1 MNDSIYLSIQ
11 NSPRFKELVRK
22 RERFAWILSA
32 IMLGLYSAFILLIA
46 YGPQVLGAKLS
57 PGSSITWGI
66 PLGVG
71 LIVSAFILTGIYVR
85 RILPVDAGSL
95 RSLLENRIVQV
106 VEFAVGASYVDAGK
120 NEGRHNQPDP
130 DRNSPGNRGG

>member
-11 NSPRFKELVRK
+11 NSPRFKELVSK
-22 RERFAWILSA
+22 RERFAWIL
-32 IMLGLYSAFILLIA
+32 SAFILLIA
-46 YGPQVLGAKLS
+46 YGPQVLGAKIS

-85 RILPVDAGSL
+85 RANGEFDDLNNAILKEAA
-95 RSLLENRIVQV
+95 Q
-106 VEFAVGASYVDAGK
+106 
-120 NEGRHNQPDP
+120 
-130 DRNSPGNRGG
+130 

>member
-11 NSPRFKELVRK
+11 NSPRFKELVSK

-32 IMLGLYSAFILLIA
+32 IMLCLYAAFILLIA
-46 YGPQVLGAKLS
+46 YGPQILGAKLS

-71 LIVSAFILTGIYVR
+71 LIVSAFVLTGIYVR
-85 RILPVDAGSL
+85 RANGEFDELNNAILKEA
-95 RSLLENRIVQV
+95 Q
-106 VEFAVGASYVDAGK
+106 
-120 NEGRHNQPDP
+120 Q
-130 DRNSPGNRGG
+130 

>member
-32 IMLGLYSAFILLIA
+32 IILLIA
-46 YGPQVLGAKLS
+46 YGPQVLGAKIS

-71 LIVSAFILTGIYVR
+71 LIVSAFVLTGIYVR
-85 RILPVDAGSL
+85 RANGEFDDLNNAILKEAA
-95 RSLLENRIVQV
+95 Q
-106 VEFAVGASYVDAGK
+106 
-120 NEGRHNQPDP
+120 
-130 DRNSPGNRGG
+130 

>member
-1 MNDSIYLSIQ
+1 MNDSIYLSIH

-22 RERFAWILSA
+22 RERFAWIISA

-85 RILPVDAGSL
+85 RANGEFDDLNNAILKEA
-95 RSLLENRIVQV
+95 Q
-106 VEFAVGASYVDAGK
+106 
-120 NEGRHNQPDP
+120 Q
-130 DRNSPGNRGG
+130 

>member
-46 YGPQVLGAKLS
+46 YGPQILGAKLS

-71 LIVSAFILTGIYVR
+71 LIVSAFVLTGIYVR
-85 RILPVDAGSL
+85 RANGEFDDLNNAILKEAA
-95 RSLLENRIVQV
+95 Q
-106 VEFAVGASYVDAGK
+106 
-120 NEGRHNQPDP
+120 
-130 DRNSPGNRGG
+130 